1 MDTSSAISGQ
11 LAKRQRRPTAA
22 SDQANGTKAHDILGQ
37 EADRRGPQS
46 IIKQPREDGMSGNFQ
61 REKEISELY
70 KAARVGNAS
79 RVEELLTQQED
90 PNWLN
95 RRSGQ
100 TVLFAAV
107 NGALSAL
114 KGKAKDLQK
123 LLEKYRSTLEHL
135 LAAGARVDEMDS
147 DERTPL
153 LLVASEKVGNRS
165 WIVGISDLLLR
176 KGARIE
182 ATDRDGRTPLIC
194 AAVNGHVELA
204 KLLLER
210 RANVESTDHNGRT
223 PLMCAATNG
232 NVELAKVL
240 LSYKANVRV
249 GNSRRRTALHIA
261 AESNREEVAKLLLD
275 HGANPSAISD
285 GGWMPLH
292 NAAQNGHAA
301 IVRLLL
307 DSRNHEANEKINPNA
322 QLYNGM
328 TPLHWAAFKGSEEVG
343 RLLLGTKPAVN
354 IGVKDSFGRTPML
367 CAAEKGFTKL
377 ARILSPAH
385 AADRLSQ
392 IAKEACDRFEATVI
406 DFKVGARKQYVYKY
420 SVYEALYAWGHE
432 SDKPRISTFTG
443 SAKNNPEFRWIHLPA
458 NNIAWAEVTVLIPYI
473 EPVKLKWKQAL
484 LAKRYE
490 EGGYEDLEAFK
501 ALEKCFDQEHRG
513 RFAHSHFMR
522 PFCQRV
528 GDHKPPNMANIVM
541 PFLHYETHEARK
553 TMSHAIMEV
562 RKGRPLPEHPSKD
575 CLLLHAYLKATPPLQ
590 PRRTLDQH
598 FYDGIDTTLRDT
610 DQVVYRYCEKH
621 KLEKKVF
628 MVDQLWLWVMG
639 KGNNSLLNHNLVPEL
654 TLVDLVITCFPE
666 RWDQPIQDPMNV
678 LDGIIEDMNAKIR
691 PPISSVHDLAL
702 LIMSRCSGAFDRHR
716 LNDQNY
722 QFLEMFGSS
731 VGSVADAES
740 RLFRSFNR
748 VSRETWKTLKYQRR
762 HREIRPRPAEERR
775 LSGADHPQSAQ
786 GDPES
791 SPDQLQDQLLNIA
804 KEASLLTEIKDIK
817 DELSIIDMIF
827 DSQLSVLTDYEA
839 ILHLEDYESRIA
851 PEIHKRLEIHRKDIK
866 RMDGQADSLYLGL
879 THLLDQKQKHSNA
892 LEARFA
898 GDQAAVTAKQG
909 QTILVF
915 TIVTIIFLPMS
926 VIATFFSIDIE
937 QWDGTLTVGYVSKYM
952 FGIGLSISIPLIAM
966 AFTLTEIFNAA
977 SDVLSAAKRRL
988 FRGLR
993 RRPGADDDSS
1003 DTLGS
1008 EKELDV
1014 SKSQPLMLREKL
1026 RRRWNTFAN
1035 RCLGNDLE
1043 RGGAG
1048 SGY

>member
-1 MDTSSAISGQ
+1 MSSQ
-11 LAKRQRRPTAA
+11 LDKRQRRPTAA
-22 SDQANGTKAHDILGQ
+22 SDQANGTKTHDMLGQ
-37 EADRRGPQS
+37 EADRRDPQP
-46 IIKQPREDGMSGNFQ
+46 IVNLPRENGTSANSQ
-61 REKEISELY
+61 REKEISELF

-79 RVEELLTQQED
+79 RVEELLAQKED

-95 RRSGQ
+95 RKSGQ

-114 KGKAKDLQK
+114 KGKPKDLQK
-123 LLEKYRSTLEHL
+123 LLEKYRSVLEHL
-135 LAAGARVDEMDS
+135 LAAGARVGETDS

-194 AAVNGHVELA
+194 AAINGHVELA
-204 KLLLER
+204 ELLLER
-210 RANVESTDHNGRT
+210 GANVESTDHNGRT
-223 PLMCAATNG
+223 PLMCVAANG
-232 NVELAKVL
+232 NVELAKLL

-249 GNSRRRTALHIA
+249 GNNRRRTALHLA

-292 NAAQNGHAA
+292 NAAQNGHEA
-301 IVRLLL
+301 IVQLLL
-307 DSRNHEANEKINPNA
+307 DNWNPDANDKINPNA

-328 TPLHWAAFKGSEEVG
+328 TPLHWAAFKGSEEVV
-343 RLLLGTKPAVN
+343 RLLLATKPAVN
-354 IGVKDSFGRTPML
+354 IGIKDSFGRTPML

-377 ARILSPAH
+377 ARMLSPAH

-392 IAKEACDRFEATVI
+392 IAKEACDNFQATVI
-406 DFKVGARKQYVYKY
+406 DFKVEARKQYVYKY
-420 SVYEALYAWGHE
+420 SVSEALYAWGHE
-432 SDKPRISTFTG
+432 SDKPRISTFIER
-443 SAKNNPEFRWIHLPA
+443 AKGNPDFRWIHLPA
-458 NNIAWAEVTVLIPYI
+458 NNIAWAEVTALIPYTA
-473 EPVKLKWKQAL
+473 PVRLMRNQAL

-528 GDHKPPNMANIVM
+528 GDHKRPNMANIVM
-541 PFLHYETHEARK
+541 PFLHHETHEARK
-553 TMSHAIMEV
+553 TMSDAIMDV
-562 RKGRPLPEHPSKD
+562 RKGRPLPENPSKD
-575 CLLLHAYLKATPPLQ
+575 CLLVHAYLTATPPLQ

-621 KLEKKVF
+621 KLEKKVY

-639 KGNNSLLNHNLVPEL
+639 K
-654 TLVDLVITCFPE
+654 DLVITCFPE
-666 RWDQPIQDPMNV
+666 RWNQPTQDPMNV
-678 LDGIIEDMNAKIR
+678 LDGIIEDLNAKIR
-691 PPISSVHDLAL
+691 PPILSVHDLAL

-722 QFLEMFGSS
+722 QFLEMFGNS

-748 VSRETWKTLKYQRR
+748 VSRETWKWLRYQRR
-762 HREIRPRPAEERR
+762 HRAIRPPPAEERP
-775 LSGADHPQSAQ
+775 LSGADHPQSAED
-786 GDPES
+786 DPDS
-791 SPDQLQDQLLNIA
+791 SPDQLQDQLLNIV
-804 KEASLLTEIKDIK
+804 EETSLLTEIKDIK
-817 DELSIIDMIF
+817 DELSIIDVIF
-827 DSQLSVLTDYEA
+827 DSQLSVLTDYKA
-839 ILHLEDYESRIA
+839 LLPPRDYDSRIA

-879 THLLDQKQKHSNA
+879 TRLLDLKQKHSNA

-926 VIATFFSIDIE
+926 FIATFFSIDIE
-937 QWDGTLTVGYVSKYM
+937 QWDGALTVGYVSKYM
-952 FGIGLSISIPLIAM
+952 FGIGLSISIPLIVM
-966 AFTLTEIFNAA
+966 AFTLTEISNAA
-977 SDVLSAAKRRL
+977 SDALSAAKRRL
-988 FRGLR
+988 FPGLR
-993 RRPGADDDSS
+993 RRSGADDDSS

-1035 RCLGNDLE
+1035 RCLGDDLE

-1048 SGY
+1048 SRY